1 MYSGITMSL
10 FRLPEEFIEWRL
22 DLPGPVNILNEQA
35 IREWGEALNIL
46 EQTSGIRGL
55 VITSGKNSFI
65 AGADIKGFPSIFS
78 GSENSIEQWAAHC
91 QDLCNRIETLPFP
104 SVAAIERF
112 ALGGGLEFA
121 LSADYRVISHGSR
134 LALPEVTLGL
144 CPGWGGSVRLSRLM
158 GLDAAITYIVE
169 GKAIDSDTAVSRCLV
184 DLAVNPEDLLS
195 ESMALL
201 KSKARSRQLWQG
213 RRDLKRAP
221 IQAHSVKQKDVEAA
235 THDNA
240 YRAPAEIHRLVSTSA
255 FEPFDRALQAER
267 ELFARLAKSA
277 EARNLVGLFIAEQAL
292 KKRNSSSLA
301 ALPKADVGG
310 VVGAGVMGGG
320 IAYQMAISG
329 MKVILKDI
337 TQPALD
343 LGIDIINTYLSKQ
356 VKREK
361 LTPPE
366 AEIACANVN
375 TTLDDERVSDC
386 QVLIEAVAERVDIK
400 SSVLSALEKRLPA
413 SAILSSNTS
422 TISISKLAQTLSRPE
437 NFCGIHFF
445 NPVPA
450 MSLVEV
456 VRGEKTSDETIT
468 RAVAFAVAIGKTP
481 IVVNDGAGFYVNRI
495 LFPYFN
501 AFNLLLNAG
510 VGFLRID
517 AVMQRFG
524 WPMGPAALADVIG
537 LDILV
542 HADGVLQQ
550 AFPDRMRHQVP
561 VIAEKLLGEGF
572 LGKKNGSGFYDYS
585 GLLHAGR
592 KKPSI
597 RAEVYATGSI
607 AEHEISD
614 QEIVDRLMIPMCLE
628 AARCLTDN
636 TIHSAEDGNL
646 AAVMG
651 LGFPRF
657 RGGPLS
663 YIETVGVDAFMRS
676 ASLLEN
682 LGPLYEGD
690 FILTTFMSAD
700 S

>member
-22 DLPGPVNILNEQA
+22 DMPGPVNILNEQA
-35 IREWGEALNIL
+35 IREWGEALDAL
-46 EQTSGIRGL
+46 EQTPGIRGV

-65 AGADIKGFPSIFS
+65 AGADIKGFPSVFS
-78 GSENSIEQWAAHC
+78 GSEHSIEQWAANC
-91 QDLCNRIETLPFP
+91 QELCNRIETLPFP
-104 SVAAIERF
+104 SVVAIERF

-121 LSADYRVISHGSR
+121 LSADYRVITHGSS

-158 GLDAAITYIVE
+158 GLDAALIYVVE
-169 GKAIDSDTAVSRCLV
+169 GKAIDSDIAVSSCLA
-184 DLAVNPEDLLS
+184 DLAVKREDLLS

-201 KSKARSRQLWQG
+201 KSRARSRQLWQG
-213 RRDLKRAP
+213 RRELKRAP
-221 IQAHSVKQKDVEAA
+221 IQAHSAKQMDVEST
-235 THDNA
+235 THENA
-240 YRAPAEIHRLVSTSA
+240 YRAPAEIRRLVSTSA
-255 FEPFDRALQAER
+255 FESFDKALQTER

-292 KKRNSSSLA
+292 KKRNSRNST
-301 ALPKADVGG
+301 ALPRADVGG

-320 IAYQMAISG
+320 IAYQMATSG

-343 LGIDIINTYLSKQ
+343 LGIDTINTYLSKQ
-356 VKREK
+356 VKRGK
-361 LTPPE
+361 LTPSE

-386 QVLIEAVAERVDIK
+386 QVLVEAVAERVDIK

-422 TISISKLAQTLSRPE
+422 TISISELAQTLSRPE

-456 VRGEKTSDETIT
+456 VRGEKTSEETIT

-501 AFNLLLNAG
+501 AFNHLLNAG

-550 AFPDRMRHQVP
+550 AFPDRMLHQVP
-561 VIAEKLLGEGF
+561 VVAEKLLSSGL
-572 LGKKNGSGFYDYS
+572 LGKKGGSGFYSYTAVFFE
-585 GLLHAGR
+585 GHQR
-592 KKPSI
+592 VPSLK
-597 RAEVYATGSI
+597 AEVYASGTI

-628 AARCLTDN
+628 AARCLADD
-636 TIHSAEDGNL
+636 TIFSAEDGNL

-663 YIETVGVDAFMRS
+663 YIETVGADAFAKT
-676 ASLLEN
+676 ASSLN
-682 LGPLYEGD
+682 HLGPLYEGGLALEA
-690 FILTTFMSAD
+690 FNEHG
-700 S
+700 

>member
-1 MYSGITMSL
+1 MYSGNTMSL
-10 FRLPEEFIEWRL
+10 FWLPEGFIEWRL
-22 DLPGPVNILNEQA
+22 DMPGPVNILNEQA
-35 IREWGEALNIL
+35 IREWGEALDVLEHTPGIKGLIL
-46 EQTSGIRGL
+46 
-55 VITSGKNSFI
+55 TSGKNSFI

-91 QDLCNRIETLPFP
+91 QELCNRIETLPFP
-104 SVAAIERF
+104 SVVAIERF

-184 DLAVNPEDLLS
+184 DLAVKPEDLLS

-221 IQAHSVKQKDVEAA
+221 IQADPVKQKDVEAA
-235 THDNA
+235 TYDNA

-255 FEPFDRALQAER
+255 FEPFDMALQAER

-310 VVGAGVMGGG
+310 VVGAGVMGAG

-329 MKVILKDI
+329 IKVILKDI

-343 LGIDIINTYLSKQ
+343 LGIDTINTYLSKQ
-356 VKREK
+356 VKRGK
-361 LTPPE
+361 LTPSE
-366 AEIACANVN
+366 AEVACANVN
-375 TTLDDERVSDC
+375 TTLDDERVSEC
-386 QVLIEAVAERVDIK
+386 QVLVEAVAERGDLK
-400 SSVLSALEKRLPA
+400 SSVLSAIEKRLPA

-422 TISISKLAQTLSRPE
+422 TISISELAQTLSRPE

-456 VRGEKTSDETIT
+456 VRGEKTSEETIT

-537 LDILV
+537 LDVLV
-542 HADGVLQQ
+542 HADGVLQR
-550 AFPDRMRHQVP
+550 AFPDRMLHQVP
-561 VIAEKLLGEGF
+561 VVAEKLLNSGL
-572 LGKKNGSGFYDYS
+572 LGKKGGTGFYSYTA
-585 GLLHAGR
+585 GLFEGNQ
-592 KKPSI
+592 KVPSLK
-597 RAEVYATGSI
+597 AEVYAAGTI

-628 AARCLTDN
+628 AARCLADD
-636 TIHSAEDGNL
+636 TIFNAEDGNL

-663 YIETVGVDAFMRS
+663 YIETVGADVFAKS
-676 ASLLEN
+676 ASSLN
-682 LGPLYEGD
+682 HLGPLYEGGLALAAFND
-690 FILTTFMSAD
+690 HG
-700 S
+700 

>member
-10 FRLPEEFIEWRL
+10 FWLPEEFVEWRL
-22 DLPGPVNILNEQA
+22 DMPGPVNILNEQA
-35 IREWGEALNIL
+35 IREWGEALDVL
-46 EQTSGIRGL
+46 EDTTGIRG
-55 VITSGKNSFI
+55 VIFTSGKNSFI
-65 AGADIKGFPSIFS
+65 AGADIKGFPSLFS
-78 GSENSIEQWAAHC
+78 GSENYVERWAAHC
-91 QDLCNRIETLPFP
+91 QELCNRIESLPFP
-104 SVAAIERF
+104 SVAAIDRF

-121 LSADYRVISHGSR
+121 LSADYRVISHGAR

-169 GKAIDSDTAVSRCLV
+169 GKTIDSDTAVSRCLV
-184 DLAVNPEDLLS
+184 DLAVKPEDLLN

-201 KSKARSRQLWQG
+201 KSRARSPQLWQG
-213 RRDLKRAP
+213 RRELKRAP
-221 IQAHSVKQKDVEAA
+221 IQVHSVKQKDVKA
-235 THDNA
+235 TTHENA
-240 YRAPAEIHRLVSTSA
+240 YRAPAEILHLVSTSA
-255 FEPFDRALQAER
+255 SEPFDKALKAER
-267 ELFARLAKSA
+267 ELFARLAKSSD
-277 EARNLVGLFIAEQAL
+277 ARNLVGLFIAEQAL
-292 KKRNSSSLA
+292 KKRNSSSVA
-301 ALPKADVGG
+301 SMPKADVGG
-310 VVGAGVMGGG
+310 VIGAGVMGGG

-337 TQPALD
+337 AQPALD
-343 LGIDIINTYLSKQ
+343 LGVNTINTYLSKQ
-356 VKREK
+356 VKRGK
-361 LTPPE
+361 ITSSE
-366 AEIACANVN
+366 AEVACANVS
-375 TTLDDERVSDC
+375 TTLADEPVSDC
-386 QVLIEAVAERVDIK
+386 QILVEAVAERFGIK

-413 SAILSSNTS
+413 GAILSSNTS
-422 TISISKLAQTLSRPE
+422 TISISDLAQTLSRPE
-437 NFCGIHFF
+437 HFCGIHFF

-450 MSLVEV
+450 MPLVEV

-468 RAVAFAVAIGKTP
+468 RAVAFAAAIGKTP

-517 AVMQRFG
+517 AVMERFG

-585 GLLHAGR
+585 GLLDASR
-592 KKPSI
+592 KKTSI

-628 AARCLTDN
+628 AARCLADN

-663 YIETVGVDAFMRS
+663 YIETVGVDAFVRS

>member
-1 MYSGITMSL
+1 MYSGNTMSL
-10 FRLPEEFIEWRL
+10 FRLPEEFVEWRL
-22 DLPGPVNILNEQA
+22 DMPGPVNILNEQA
-35 IREWGEALNIL
+35 IREWGEVLDVL
-46 EQTSGIRGL
+46 EHTPGIRGL
-55 VITSGKNSFI
+55 LLTSGKNSFI

-91 QDLCNRIETLPFP
+91 QELCNRIETLPFP
-104 SVAAIERF
+104 SVVAIERF

-158 GLDAAITYIVE
+158 GIDAAITYIVE
-169 GKAIDSDTAVSRCLV
+169 GKAIDSDTAVSCCLV
-184 DLAVNPEDLLS
+184 DLAVKPEDLLS

-201 KSKARSRQLWQG
+201 KCKARSRQLWQG

-221 IQAHSVKQKDVEAA
+221 IQAHSIKQKDVEAA
-235 THDNA
+235 SHYDA

-255 FEPFDRALQAER
+255 FEPFDMALQAER

-301 ALPKADVGG
+301 GLPKADVGG

-337 TQPALD
+337 AQPALD
-343 LGIDIINTYLSKQ
+343 LGVDTINNYLSRQ
-356 VKREK
+356 VKRGK
-361 LTPPE
+361 LTPSE
-366 AEIACANVN
+366 AEIAHSNVN
-375 TTLDDERVSDC
+375 TTLDDEPVSDC
-386 QVLIEAVAERVDIK
+386 QVLVEAVAERADIK
-400 SSVLSALEKRLPA
+400 STVLSALEKRLPA

-422 TISISKLAQTLSRPE
+422 TISINELAQALSRPE

-450 MSLVEV
+450 MPLVEV

-550 AFPDRMRHQVP
+550 AFPDRMLHQVP

-585 GLLHAGR
+585 VLLDASQ

-607 AEHEISD
+607 AEDEISD

-628 AARCLTDN
+628 AARCLADN

-663 YIETVGVDAFMRS
+663 YIETVGVDAFVRS

-682 LGPLYEGD
+682 LGPLYEGN
-690 FILTTFMSAD
+690 FMSIVFNERA
-700 S
+700 